1 MNFQSFK
8 ITENDH
14 GFYFFTI
21 SPFEDP
27 EVVMETVEHFVSNSP
42 QIQMCQYLIH
52 CDFDNMKIEKANISC
67 IDIINKNIPNDSKC
81 MNVSSDYV
89 SLIPPPKKK
98 REAKPKADKPPPKP
112 RGKKAANTKISISS
126 HVIRRQHAIGSLRS
140 R

>member
-89 SLIPPPKKK
+89 SLIPPPKPK
-98 REAKPKADKPPPKP
+98 REPKKKAEPKEPKQPKP
-112 RGKKAANTKISISS
+112 RGKKAANTKISISTEPQT
-126 HVIRRQHAIGSLRS
+126 INMNQ
-140 R
+140 

>member
-1 MNFQSFK
+1 MNFHSYK
-8 ITENDH
+8 VTENDH

-89 SLIPPPKKK
+89 SLIPPPKEKKK

-112 RGKKAANTKISISS
+112 RGKKAANTKISISTEPQT
-126 HVIRRQHAIGSLRS
+126 INMNQ
-140 R
+140 